1 VRLWTQDDQ
10 VMVGWR
16 TQLAMGEPPEAQDKL
31 WSWINDNV
39 DFRVRA
45 RIL

>member
-16 TQLAMGEPPEAQDKL
+16 TQLAVGEPPEAQDKL